1 MPSFHWLRRPTLLPG
16 RPSDPARLYL
26 RLAGLSGFAN
36 TAGLVLYAYYAVRVA
51 ELSPLELVLAGTVLE
66 LAAFLFEI
74 PTGVI
79 ADLISRRFSVIVG
92 YLLVGLGFLLM
103 GAAPEFWA
111 IAGGQFVWG
120 VGFTFIS
127 GAREVWLADEVG
139 DDAAGPLYPA
149 FARRRQVGALLGG
162 FVGVGI
168 GWWWA
173 AGTLLTGGVLYAA
186 AGVYLMFVM
195 TERGFAP
202 APREGR
208 ANWRTPFE
216 QAAAGLRA
224 ARASGG
230 GGGPP
235 HDAAD
240 GCVVRVLRP
249 AVGLPR
255 HQLVQWPAGR
265 DAGGAVLRPRPTR
278 RATRVDRRAPHR
290 PVEDRLQ

>member
-16 RPSDPARLYL
+16 RPSDPARLYR

-92 YLLVGLGFLLM
+92 YLLVGLDFLLM

-120 VGFTFIS
+120 VGFTFIN

-149 FARRRQVGALLGG
+149 FARRRQVGHS
-162 FVGVGI
+162 VR
-168 GWWWA
+168 
-173 AGTLLTGGVLYAA
+173 AG
-186 AGVYLMFVM
+186 
-195 TERGFAP
+195 R
-202 APREGR
+202 
-208 ANWRTPFE
+208 
-216 QAAAGLRA
+216 
-224 ARASGG
+224 
-230 GGGPP
+230 GGP
-235 HDAAD
+235 ARCA
-240 GCVVRVLRP
+240 R
-249 AVGLPR
+249 
-255 HQLVQWPAGR
+255 VQWW
-265 DAGGAVLRPRPTR
+265 
-278 RATRVDRRAPHR
+278 
-290 PVEDRLQ
+290 